1 MFTQGNFLHRAFVR
15 ADTQFFDVFRG
26 FQHAFMG
33 DKFLAG
39 SKVRHAEVH
48 FLGALVSN
56 GEVGGDQ
63 IDLFRYQ
70 QRNTVGRIGGPQL
83 HLHTQRFADRI
94 GDIHIVT
101 HQLFALRVD
110 ITERRIAVEHRD
122 THYAGFLDVVEF
134 VRMRGT
140 GDEAGQAG

>member
-15 ADTQFFDVFRG
+15 ANAQLFDVFRG

-39 SKVRHAEVH
+39 SEVRHAEVH

-70 QRNTVGRIGGPQL
+70 QRNAIGRVSGTQL
-83 HLHTQRFADRI
+83 HLHPQRLADRI
-94 GDIHIVT
+94 GHINVIT
-101 HQLFALRVD
+101 HQLFALRID
-110 ITERRIAVEHRD
+110 ITERGIAVEHRD

-134 VRMRGT
+134 VRVRGT
-140 GDEAGQAG
+140 GGEAGQAG